1 MRQQQRQMMEEQ
13 QKQREMEE
21 QQKQQEL
28 QRRQVCSSIYNT
40 GMGFFSGFPRS
51 RCQI

>member
-21 QQKQQEL
+21 QKQQEL

-40 GMGFFSGFPRS
+40 GMGFFSGFQRS